1 MDDTAGLV
9 YAVPMPEKDTGPIPT
24 PLPHLQVVAA
34 VIEKDGLLLCAQ
46 RPDSGELACTWEFP
60 GGKVEP
66 GEIHSQAL
74 EREIDEELG
83 LRIQPGEHIL
93 TVEHSYAA
101 FSVSL
106 HAYRATALS
115 GEPRCN
121 EHQAIRW
128 LRADELRTLDWAAA
142 DVPIVALLA
151 SIATCPFCSVP
162 AEQRFYD
169 GPLVF
174 GIWDSHPASPGHALL
189 IPKRHVPTWFEATP
203 AEQAELVAAT
213 AQARNAIEATR
224 APDGYNLGVNIGAAA
239 GQTVFH
245 LHLHMIPRYEGDV
258 ARPRGG
264 VRHVVPG
271 RGDYPVS
278 DEQR

>member
-1 MDDTAGLV
+1 
-9 YAVPMPEKDTGPIPT
+9 MPETIAPAPAGSI
-24 PLPHLQVVAA
+24 PHLEVVAA
-34 VIEKDGLLLCAQ
+34 VIMRDDTILCAQ
-46 RPDSGELACTWEFP
+46 RKAGGELSLKWEFP

-66 GEIHSQAL
+66 GESHREAL

-83 LRIQPGEHIL
+83 LCIQADQHIH
-93 TVEHSYAA
+93 TVEHRYSA
-101 FSVSL
+101 FSISL
-106 HAYRATALS
+106 HAYRATVRS
-115 GEPRCN
+115 GVPVCT
-121 EHQAIRW
+121 EHLAVRW
-128 LRADELRTLDWAAA
+128 LRVDELHTLDWAPA
-142 DVPIVALLA
+142 DIPIMELL
-151 SIATCPFCSVP
+151 IAKSTCPFCSVP
-162 AEQRFYD
+162 MEQRFYD

-203 AEQAELVAAT
+203 AEQAELLAAT
-213 AQARNAIEATR
+213 TQARNAIETTH

-245 LHLHMIPRYEGDV
+245 LHVHVIPRYAGDV

-271 RGDYPVS
+271 RGEY
-278 DEQR
+278 